1 MEGKEKQA
9 AEMKAYKEVNDPL
22 SVLKEK
28 YADLIPKKPMSAY
41 FIYSQ
46 DPSERSKAEKSL
58 KDAGEEGNH
67 KQVTTKI
74 GEMWKSLSDSDKAP
88 WNEKLKKATAEYE
101 EKKKIWEARPEY
113 EEFAKLEKEQK
124 DAAKEQKEK
133 EKAEQKEQKAKEK
146 AEEKEAK
153 KAAKEEEKAAKT
165 SPKKD
170 GKRESGA
177 EDSPPAKKAKVEK
190 PAKVG
195 KNAKPAAPEIEP
207 DVLKKAQGMNLEAAL
222 KNLMI
227 RPEIMAEEI
236 PQTKLLQELEKSDGL
251 VNKAKH
257 ALL

>member
-28 YADLIPKKPMSAY
+28 YADLIPKKPLSAY
-41 FIYSQ
+41 FLFSQ
-46 DPSERSKAEKSL
+46 DPSERSKAEKVL
-58 KDAGEEGNH
+58 KDAGEEGNN
-67 KQVTTKI
+67 KQVTSKL
-74 GEMWKSLSDSDKAP
+74 GEMWKALSESDKAP

-101 EKKKIWEARPEY
+101 EKKKVWEARPEY

-153 KAAKEEEKAAKT
+153 EAAKEEKKAAKT

-170 GKRESGA
+170 GKREAGA
-177 EDSPPAKKAKVEK
+177 EDSGSSPPTKKAKVEK

-195 KNAKPAAPEIEP
+195 KNSKP
-207 DVLKKAQGMNLEAAL
+207 
-222 KNLMI
+222 
-227 RPEIMAEEI
+227 
-236 PQTKLLQELEKSDGL
+236 
-251 VNKAKH
+251 
-257 ALL
+257 